1 MFLYLT
7 KRFFQKA
14 HELNMPEAVGQLI
27 RDLLSG
33 KPSEPLTEEE
43 IEYGRKLAEKLREEH
58 AQENK

>member
-1 MFLYLT
+1 
-7 KRFFQKA
+7 
-14 HELNMPEAVGQLI
+14 MPEAVGQLI